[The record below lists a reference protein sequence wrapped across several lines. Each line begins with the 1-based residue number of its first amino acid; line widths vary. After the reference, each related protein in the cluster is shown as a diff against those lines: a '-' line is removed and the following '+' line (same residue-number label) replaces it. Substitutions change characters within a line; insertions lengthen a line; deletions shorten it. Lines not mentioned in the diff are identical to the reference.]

1 MVPRGRIAIL
11 RRAPLSRWPWISRTH
26 HEEVVALLAKQ
37 VEVAEADR
45 RKLLDYIQ
53 KLSIGEPIYEKPA
66 PPETKEITAVDL
78 LPKTEEQ
85 KRVDEV
91 REAMIAT
98 GSRSVSVLTRY
109 IERKR
114 EANFRQR
121 VETAAGPEAVALAID
136 NAIREGAEAGK
147 KKVQEIKAS

>member
-1 MVPRGRIAIL
+1 
-11 RRAPLSRWPWISRTH
+11 LSRLPWISRAH
-26 HEEVVALLAKQ
+26 HEEVVGLLRSQLEA
-37 VEVAEADR
+37 AEADR

-85 KRVDEV
+85 KRHDEV

-98 GSRSVSVLTRY
+98 GSRSVSVLTALH
-109 IERKR
+109 RKQ
-114 EANFRQR
+114 AR
-121 VETAAGPEAVALAID
+121 VELQAACGACSRAGSGGPGH
-136 NAIREGAEAGK
+136 R
-147 KKVQEIKAS
+147 